1 MESKLTTIE
10 ELSRRVSEEYSEKTL
25 LKILAFT
32 VEGILER
39 RETLLKEAHQKG
51 AETFD
56 ESVVSALPPD
66 IRGQLEEITDRRAQK
81 IIQEMPGA
89 TAEQIE
95 QYQAEFFFNMAQA
108 AGYSLS
114 EKVAHYMKTEE
125 FQNQMLQIFNTGKV
139 AAIYSSQFGIVGELI
154 HQNLQL
160 FLIQHAEE
168 IQRQRTD
175 RQKLEQFERDDR
187 QAQLEHKWK
196 QIKATK
202 LLALEWAI
210 AFSQWWRL
218 LAAAIA
224 GAIIAGPI
232 FINWPEKVLCDRG
245 DWVCLQLRVR
255 EGKYIRK

>member
-1 MESKLTTIE
+1 MQSNRFSLTENSMSTSVLTDEDKILDEIADLVASKIVELLPESTSRQILQYNQ
-10 ELSRRVSEEYSEKTL
+10 ELSSEVTKRLSRKVLEYMKSPEFAEKML
-25 LKILAFT
+25 Q
-32 VEGILER
+32 V
-39 RETLLKEAHQKG
+39 
-51 AETFD
+51 FD
-56 ESVVSALPPD
+56 TGDMAALY
-66 IRGQLEEITDRRAQK
+66 
-81 IIQEMPGA
+81 
-89 TAEQIE
+89 AEQ
-95 QYQAEFFFNMAQA
+95 
-108 AGYSLS
+108 L
-114 EKVAHYMKTEE
+114 
-125 FQNQMLQIFNTGKV
+125 
-139 AAIYSSQFGIVGELI
+139 GIVGAI
-154 HQNLQL
+154 VQQNLQL
-160 FLIQHAEE
+160 FLIQNAEE

-175 RQKLEQFERDDR
+175 RQKLEQSERDDR

-232 FINWPEKVLCDRG
+232 LINWPEKVLCDRG